1 PRTRPGP
8 PRPEVGRTPR
18 ERVRDPSPARG
29 AGDGEG
35 RFHAGAAPSACPAP
49 RVPAAVPRGRCG
61 PVAGRRTPRVPVLRR
76 RSPSRRPR
84 TGVRPVAGRG
94 TARRGGGV
102 SGGLPGQ

>member
-1 PRTRPGP
+1 FFVCRLFCFFFFFQAEDGI
-8 PRPEVGRTPR
+8 
-18 ERVRDPSPARG
+18 RDFHVTGVQTCALPI
-29 AGDGEG
+29 
-35 RFHAGAAPSACPAP
+35 FHAGAAPSACPAP

-61 PVAGRRTPRVPVLRR
+61 RVAGRRTPRVPVLRR